1 MNGNTNMA
9 GAMMNAGPWF
19 GVGGGVA
26 ALAAIPHPEAKLVT
40 CAVMFAVAAGSAM
53 HKYFFTAQAVM
64 EPADYPL
71 ETTAN
76 PWERDGGPLG
86 L

>member
-1 MNGNTNMA
+1 MNVNTNMA

-26 ALAAIPHPEAKLVT
+26 ALAAIPNAEASLVT
-40 CAVMFAVAAGSAM
+40 CAVMFAVAAGSTM
-53 HKYFFTAQAVM
+53 RKYLFAAPAVM
-64 EPADYPL
+64 KPADYPF